1 MKCLVAILLALV
13 LVGCGTESEEDAS
26 GLLAGLEGGEVA
38 GDEAAGEEA
47 GDEAAG
53 EEAGDEAA
61 GEEAGDEAAGEEA
74 GDEAAGEE
82 AGDEAAGE
90 EAGDEAAGEEA
101 GDEAAGEEGLSCGEV
116 LTCISGCTESS
127 AVPAEQETCAGECV
141 VQGSQEA
148 QNLLNDALICVESS
162 GCDPADI
169 NCMQT
174 ACGAELSACMGL

>member
-1 MKCLVAILLALV
+1 MKCLIAILLALV

-26 GLLAGLEGGEVA
+26 GLLPGLEGGEAA
-38 GDEAAGEEA
+38 GEEVAGEEA
-47 GDEAAG
+47 GDEEVAPSG
-53 EEAGDEAA
+53 G

-127 AVPAEQETCAGECV
+127 AVPAEQETCSGECI

-162 GCDPADI
+162 GCE
-169 NCMQT
+169 QT
-174 ACGAELSACMGL
+174 DLPCLQAACAAELSTCMGL